1 MSQILKAHLAL
12 NTPHF
17 EESVRFYR
25 AFLGLEPVKLKP
37 GYAKFDV
44 AEPPLNLTLNAST
57 TSCLGALNH
66 LGIQVASTA
75 AVEEAKRRLEAAGLA
90 TWEERNTECCYAL
103 QDKIWVSDPNGY
115 RWEVFVVKAMTG
127 DSTKTCC
134 GGGGSMTPPEVRGL
148 FGFNPWATG
157 GFFEGVAQPA
167 EADSPRDLKSSQGG
181 VHGTL

>member
-44 AEPPLNLTLNAST
+44 AKPPLNLTLNASS

-75 AVEEAKRRLEAAGLA
+75 AVGEAKRRLEAAGLA
-90 TWEERNTECCYAL
+90 TWEERNTDCCYAL
-103 QDKIWVSDPNGY
+103 QDKIWVTDPNGY
-115 RWEVFVVKAMTG
+115 RWEGFVVKAGT
-127 DSTKTCC
+127 
-134 GGGGSMTPPEVRGL
+134 GGG
-148 FGFNPWATG
+148 TG
-157 GFFEGVAQPA
+157 GKGKGKGDTSKPWRAA
-167 EADSPRDLKSSQGG
+167 
-181 VHGTL
+181 

>member
-1 MSQILKAHLAL
+1 MSQTLKAHVAL

-75 AVEEAKRRLEAAGLA
+75 AVEEAKRR
-90 TWEERNTECCYAL
+90 
-103 QDKIWVSDPNGY
+103 P
-115 RWEVFVVKAMTG
+115 
-127 DSTKTCC
+127 
-134 GGGGSMTPPEVRGL
+134 
-148 FGFNPWATG
+148 
-157 GFFEGVAQPA
+157 
-167 EADSPRDLKSSQGG
+167 EADYLRDLKSSHGG
-181 VHGTL
+181 VHGTLCHIVWAEHLWLTRWLGEPKPAVAQGKDLASLTEVRARWEEVEAERGRFLRDLTEAKLGDSVAIK